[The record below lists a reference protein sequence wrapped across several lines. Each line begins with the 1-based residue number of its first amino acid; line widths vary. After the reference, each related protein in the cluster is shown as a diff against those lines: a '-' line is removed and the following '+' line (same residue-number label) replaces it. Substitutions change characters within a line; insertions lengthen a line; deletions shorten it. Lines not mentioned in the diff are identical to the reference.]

1 MKFSLPNAFLL
12 FVLIALPKA
21 LISQCGTGPC
31 PPGQPQWSQ
40 DPAAACIAINEFEL
54 DCASGSMPANGSAS
68 VIPPVWCTTVEN
80 NIFYL
85 FTASSSSASF
95 EVSAFNCSG
104 GNDALQ
110 AAVLDCNLNLVSACN
125 GNIPNGTSAV
135 IVGTGMTPGET
146 YMLMIDGSAGSE
158 CDYIINGALPTNPV
172 GNNICVGG
180 PSGNNIGT
188 YTANQ
193 DGIWSIQ
200 PPTAGIITSPNPGS
214 SATVEWL
221 FPGMWEVCIS
231 ACPNG
236 MTSCLNVEI
245 GENIV
250 IEEGP
255 TTVCLNDQAM
265 CGNTPFIAS
274 IPGEFDIVDIQPNGI
289 CEQVT
294 TCTYI
299 VPEQIIIFE
308 DAAVCVDEFYDVCG
322 VPYYDTG
329 VWMEDCPGPSGCDDL
344 LTVNLVVQDP
354 TVIIDEPIEVGCGS
368 NWMAIINGTGSPNW
382 VDPFVEETTIEW
394 TGPGPIPNPSEILI
408 EVTVPGEYCLTIT
421 HTSYGVTCTDTECVT
436 VEQTLSLPDPPD
448 LDGPISVCG
457 GMETYTVSPVGN
469 SIPDSYTWTTPNGE
483 PYTTQGNFSI
493 TVDWANSNGG
503 LLCVTANNLCGPSDP
518 TCIDVT
524 VGTGPDNPIV
534 NGPDEACDGDVLTY
548 EITNPFAGAT
558 CTWTVPPGASFN
570 QSGNTISV
578 DFTGASDGDVCVTCM
593 DNCGE
598 SDPTCIAVVV
608 NTPPDAPVFTSGPNQ
623 VCATDM
629 ETYCVNDDP
638 EANSWSWTSPA
649 GNFPNS
655 PDNCL
660 DIDWTGLNG
669 GNICVTANNECG
681 ASPQTCFN
689 VDIIDS
695 PTAAISGE
703 GEFCTGSND
712 VIDLTIELTGTAPW
726 TITYSNGGPDIVISD
741 IQASPYILSV
751 SEPGTYT
758 LSVVTD
764 GGICAGTVSG
774 SAEVIENDLPT
785 ATLTGSGDICLGT
798 GEQVD
803 LTIELTG
810 AAPWTVVYEDGNGDQ
825 SNLTINASP
834 FTLPISEN
842 NAGNITLISV
852 SDDNDCDGTVDGST
866 FINVLDAP
874 TTTVSTECNATNT
887 EYVVTI
893 NIMNGDPD
901 SYSVTPNTGTLVA
914 GVFTSNPIPSGS
926 GYSFVIN
933 DDNDCNPVTV
943 EDPIVVCDCTTQ
955 VGVMDN
961 ETLRECGDGPI
972 TAFVYDNTNEVLDG
986 DDVQMYVLHSGN
998 SASITDPV
1006 FSVTPDATASFVP
1019 PMVYGTTY
1027 YLSAVVGN
1035 GGGLQGIDLND
1046 PCLQVA
1052 QGTPVIFY
1060 EIPTATIAGSTE
1072 ICIGETA
1079 DLTIELTGVSPWTVT
1094 INGVPVPNIFSS
1106 PFTYTVEPT
1115 ADSAF
1120 VLTMVEDANC
1130 SNAASGTESVTVNT
1144 SPEIVN
1150 LTETCNGSGTAY
1162 TVSFEIVGGDPSC
1175 YMVAPMDGTLTG
1187 NVFTSNEIADGLGY
1201 EFTVTDCRGCPAAVA
1216 QKDLVDCNCLSTAGD
1231 LTADALDV
1239 CGDETVPLTYDNTD
1253 EFLDADDALCFI
1265 LYEGNPQAPIMTNST
1280 PDFSFDP
1287 ALLTIG
1293 TQYTICPVVGNDDGS
1308 GCVDLNDPCLS
1319 TGVCTQVT
1327 FREIPTAFLTQGSDI
1342 CNGEIGTLTVEFTGA
1357 GPWEFEYRDADG
1369 NINMLEA
1376 TNSPFVID
1384 VSPTATID
1392 YDLVS
1397 LEGRFCTGTVDG
1409 MATVTVNQA
1418 PEVNLLNVECDATS
1432 TEYVVTFEIIGG
1444 DAITYDVVPGN
1455 GSLDGNI
1462 FTSNPYP
1469 DGDFYSFEI
1478 DDQFQCGP
1486 ALLQGGFICECITD
1500 AGAMPLG
1507 LLEYCIGATIEGE
1520 LTVGDTLDGDDIL
1533 IYVLHTNSGIL
1544 TVNDTSDIIAIS
1556 DVPTFDFDPA
1566 TMSTNVTYYLSAVAG
1581 NQIGAGGNQV
1591 DFEDFCLSATPGTPV
1606 IFYDLPEASISG
1618 STTICNGESAEIFVN
1633 LVGQGPFVLNYAV
1646 DGDTT
1651 TSNPIT
1657 TPGSHT
1663 LDDISPANPVSYTL
1677 ISIEDQ
1683 GTGCSNSA
1691 VDTVV
1696 IMVNQP
1702 VEAGAPYDE
1711 FEICDN
1717 TPSTLSLFENLV
1729 GFEYGGEWT
1738 DDNGNIFPNGALNT
1752 ATLPVGSQ
1760 TYTYTIFGEAP
1771 CPDDMAQVEVIIHP
1785 APVADAGED
1794 VEFGCDLDPIQIGG
1808 PNTST
1813 GVSYSWEGDVSNP
1826 NIATPDIVG
1835 AGDFVLTVTTQNN
1848 CVDMDTVS
1856 AFISN
1861 EQPVPVIDST
1871 NITCFGLSNGTI
1883 QVIDVSGG
1891 EAPYTY
1897 SLNNGS
1903 FSSNNFFINLG
1914 EGSYTVV
1921 VMDNNGCES
1930 APIQIT
1936 IEEPEEVTV
1945 ELVPSVDGTP
1955 PMADF
1960 MEEFRIDVESSPVFE
1975 ELDSVLWTASGGYSD
1990 STFCNTCPYNDVSL
2004 NYQTTFNITVAEGD
2018 CEDDDQLTVFVSR
2031 DHWLYAPNAFSP
2043 NQLDAEE
2050 NELFKLYASENIV
2063 KIRSFQ
2069 IFNRWGEQ
2077 VHGFFNFEINNNEGW
2092 WDGTHRNEMMNPAV
2106 FVWTAEVEFEDD
2118 VIRFYKGDVALLR

>member
-21 LISQCGTGPC
+21 LFSQCGNGQC

-40 DPAAACIAINEFEL
+40 DPAAACIAVSEFEL
-54 DCASGSMPANGSAS
+54 DCASGSMPPNGSAS

-85 FTASSSSASF
+85 FTASAGTATF

-135 IVGTGMTPGET
+135 IVGSGLTPGTT

-172 GNNICVGG
+172 GNNLCVGG

-221 FPGMWEVCIS
+221 MPGMWEVCIS

-245 GENIV
+245 GENLV
-250 IEEGP
+250 FEEGP
-255 TTVCLNDQAM
+255 TTVCLNDEAM

-274 IPGEFDIVDIQPNGI
+274 VPGEFEIVDIQPNGL

-308 DAAVCVDEFYDVCG
+308 DAAICVDEFYDVCG

-329 VWMEDCPGPSGCDDL
+329 LWMEDCPGPTGCDDL

-354 TVIIDEPIEVGCGS
+354 TVIIDEPIEVGCDN

-394 TGPGPIPNPSEILI
+394 TGPGPIPNPNEILI

-421 HTSYGVTCTDTECVT
+421 HTSFGVTCTDTECVL
-436 VEQTLSLPDPPD
+436 VEQSLSLPDPPE
-448 LDGPISVCG
+448 LDGPTSVCG

-469 SIPDSYTWTTPNGE
+469 SIPDGYTWTTPNGE
-483 PYTTQGNFSI
+483 PFTTQGNFSI

-503 LLCVTANNLCGPSDP
+503 LLCVTANNLCGSSAP

-524 VGTGPDNPIV
+524 VGTGPDDPIV
-534 NGPDEACDGDVLTY
+534 NGPDEACDGDVVTY
-548 EITNPFAGAT
+548 EIANPFTGAT
-558 CTWTVPPGASFN
+558 CTWTVPPGASFT
-570 QSGNTISV
+570 QSGSSISV
-578 DFTGASDGDVCVTCM
+578 DFTGASNGDVCVTCM

-598 SDPTCIAVVV
+598 TDPTCMPVVI
-608 NTPPDAPVFTSGPNQ
+608 NTPPDAPTFTSGPNQ

-629 ETYCVNDDP
+629 ASYCVNDDP
-638 EANSWSWTSPA
+638 EATSWSWTSPA

-660 DIDWTGLNG
+660 DVDWTGLNG

-681 ASPQTCFN
+681 SSPQTCFN

-695 PTAAISGE
+695 PTADISGG
-703 GEFCTGSND
+703 GEFCTGSGD
-712 VIDLTIELTGTAPW
+712 AIDLTIELTGTPPW
-726 TITYSNGGPDIVISD
+726 SITYSNGGPAIVVND
-741 IQASPYILSV
+741 IQASPYTLTV
-751 SEPGTYT
+751 TEAGTYT
-758 LSVVTD
+758 LSVVSD
-764 GGICAGTVSG
+764 GGICDGTVSG
-774 SAEVIENDLPT
+774 TAEVIENELPT
-785 ATLTGSGDICLGT
+785 ATLTGTGDICQGT
-798 GEQVD
+798 GQQVD

-810 AAPWTVVYEDGNGDQ
+810 ATPWTVVYQDGNGDQ

-842 NAGNITLISV
+842 NAGNISLISV
-852 SDDNDCDGTVDGST
+852 LDDNNCDGTVDGT
-866 FINVLDAP
+866 ALINVLDAP
-874 TTTVSTECNATNT
+874 TTTVSTECNSTNT

-901 SYSVTPNTGTLVA
+901 TYTVTPNTGTLT
-914 GVFTSNPIPSGS
+914 GSVFTSVPIPSGS
-926 GYSFVIN
+926 GYSFVVN
-933 DDNDCNPVTV
+933 DVNDCNPVTV
-943 EDPIVVCDCTTQ
+943 EDNIVVCDCTSK

-961 ETLRECGDGPI
+961 QTLRECGDGPI
-972 TAFVYDNTNEVLDG
+972 TSFIYDDTEEVLDG

-998 SASITDPV
+998 SASITDPI
-1006 FSVTPDATASFVP
+1006 FAITPNATASFTP

-1035 GGGLQGIDLND
+1035 GGGTQGIDLND

-1052 QGTPVIFY
+1052 QGTPVIFN

-1079 DLTIELTGVSPWTVT
+1079 DLTIDLTGVSPWTVT
-1094 INGVPVPNIFSS
+1094 INGAPVSNIFSS
-1106 PFTYTVEPT
+1106 PYTYTVEPT
-1115 ADSAF
+1115 TDSVF

-1130 SNAASGTESVTVNT
+1130 SNTATGSETVVVNV
-1144 SPEIVN
+1144 SPEIIN

-1162 TVSFEIVGGDPSC
+1162 TVSFEITGGDPNC
-1175 YMVAPMDGTLTG
+1175 YMVSPMDGNLVG

-1201 EFTVTDCRGCPAAVA
+1201 NFEVSDCRGCPVA
-1216 QKDLVDCNCLSTAGD
+1216 IAENDLVDCNCLSLAGD
-1231 LTADALDV
+1231 MAADDLDV
-1239 CGDETVPLTYDNTD
+1239 CGDDIAPVTYDDTN

-1265 LYEGNPQAPIMTNST
+1265 LHSGNPQAPILTNST
-1280 PDFSFDP
+1280 PEFSYDP
-1287 ALLTIG
+1287 NLLTIG
-1293 TQYTICPVVGNDDGS
+1293 TQYSICPVVGNDDGS

-1319 TGVCTQVT
+1319 IGGCALVT
-1327 FREIPTAFLTQGSDI
+1327 FREIPTALLTTGSDI
-1342 CNGEIGTLTVEFTGA
+1342 CSGDIGTLTVEFTGA
-1357 GPWEFEYRDADG
+1357 GPWEFEYQDADG

-1392 YDLVS
+1392 YTLVS

-1409 MATVTVNQA
+1409 LVTVGVNEA
-1418 PEVNLLNVECDATS
+1418 PEVNLLSIECDDTS
-1432 TEYVVTFEIIGG
+1432 TEYVVTFAISGG
-1444 DAITYDVVPGN
+1444 DATSYDVVPGN

-1469 DGDFYSFEI
+1469 DGDFYTFEI
-1478 DDQFQCGP
+1478 DDQFKCGP
-1486 ALLQGGFICECITD
+1486 ALLQGGYICECVTD

-1507 LLEYCIGATIEGE
+1507 LLEYCIGSTIEGE
-1520 LTVGDTLDGDDIL
+1520 FTVGDTLDGDDIL

-1544 TVNDTSDIIAIS
+1544 TDTNDIVAIN
-1556 DVPTFDFDPA
+1556 DEPIFDFDP
-1566 TMSTNVTYYLSAVAG
+1566 TIMSTNVTYYLSAVAG
-1581 NQIGAGGNQV
+1581 NQLGINEV
-1591 DFEDFCLSATPGTPV
+1591 DFEDFCLSVTPGTPV

-1618 STTICNGESAEIFVN
+1618 STTICNGETAEIIVD
-1633 LVGQGPFVLNYAV
+1633 LVGQGPFIVTYQIDSTL
-1646 DGDTT
+1646 T
-1651 TSNPIT
+1651 TSNPINA
-1657 TPGSHT
+1657 PGTFT
-1663 LDDISPANPVSYTL
+1663 LDEISPANPITYTL
-1677 ISIEDQ
+1677 VSIEDQ
-1683 GTGCSNSA
+1683 GTGCSNTA
-1691 VDTVV
+1691 AGEVE

-1702 VEAGAPYDE
+1702 VEAGAPYDV
-1711 FEICDN
+1711 FEVCDN

-1738 DDNGNIFPNGALNT
+1738 DDDGNVFPNGALNT
-1752 ATLPVGSQ
+1752 AILPVGTH
-1760 TYTYTIFGEAP
+1760 TYTYTVFGIPP
-1771 CPDDMAQVEVIIHP
+1771 CTDDFAQVDVTIHP
-1785 APVADAGED
+1785 APVADAGD
-1794 VEFGCDLDPIQIGG
+1794 NVEFGCDLSPIEIGG

-1813 GVSYSWEGDVSNP
+1813 GVSYSWEGEVSNP
-1826 NIATPDIVG
+1826 NIANPEITG
-1835 AGDFVLTVTTQNN
+1835 AGDFVLTVTTLNN
-1848 CVDMDTVS
+1848 CIDVDTVS

-1861 EQPVPVIDST
+1861 EQPVPVIDSA
-1871 NITCFGLSNGTI
+1871 NVSCFGLNNGAI
-1883 QVIDVSGG
+1883 QVIEVSGG
-1891 EAPYTY
+1891 EPPYQY
-1897 SLNNGS
+1897 SLNGGEFTPDNY
-1903 FSSNNFFINLG
+1903 FINLSPG
-1914 EGSYTVV
+1914 VYSIVV
-1921 VMDNNGCES
+1921 LDNNGCES
-1930 APIQIT
+1930 AAMPINIQ
-1936 IEEPEEVTV
+1936 EPEEVSV
-1945 ELVPSVDGTP
+1945 ELVPNIEQVPPVAGYKEPFIIEAISTP
-1955 PMADF
+1955 
-1960 MEEFRIDVESSPVFE
+1960 EFD
-1975 ELDSVLWTASGGYSD
+1975 ELDNVLWTASGSFSD
-1990 STFCNTCPYNDVSL
+1990 STFCDTCEFNEVSL
-2004 NYQTTFNITVAEGD
+2004 EYQTTFNISVSEGD

-2031 DHWLYAPNAFSP
+2031 DHLVYVPNAFSP
-2043 NQLDAEE
+2043 NQIDAEE
-2050 NELFKLYASENIV
+2050 NEFFRIYGSDNLV
-2063 KIRSFQ
+2063 RVRSFQ
-2069 IFNRWGEQ
+2069 IFNRWGEI
-2077 VHGFFNFEINNNEGW
+2077 VHEFYKFNPDDKDSW
-2092 WDGTHRNEMMNPAV
+2092 WDGTHRGEELNPAV
-2106 FVWTAEVEFEDD
+2106 FVWTAEIEFEDD
-2118 VIRFYKGDVALLR
+2118 VVRFYKGDVTLMK